1 MKLNRSGKLIKLN
14 CPLVFIN
21 MKKQKI
27 AIWVKN
33 REVQV
38 IRSSTDIE
46 VEVIDMDMTDEYPQ
60 DRFDQLEIKLPFIV
74 Y

>member
-1 MKLNRSGKLIKLN
+1 
-14 CPLVFIN
+14 

-60 DRFDQLEIKLPFIV
+60 DRFDQLKIKLPFIV